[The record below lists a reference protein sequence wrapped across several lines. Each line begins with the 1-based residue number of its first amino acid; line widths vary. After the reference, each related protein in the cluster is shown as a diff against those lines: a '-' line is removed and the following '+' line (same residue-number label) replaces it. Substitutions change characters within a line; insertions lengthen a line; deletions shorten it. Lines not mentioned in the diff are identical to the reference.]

1 MENLLIVEIKKIE
14 SEDLI
19 EAFGYNKENISFVQI
34 GANDGEMDDPINK
47 YVSSHNWRGIMVEPD
62 FYYFEKLRN
71 KYKDNK
77 NVICLNLGIGDGT
90 IKTLFRINPSEIHT
104 SNSKW
109 EKWVS
114 GMGTCVED
122 QLTHYD
128 WIDSKDIEQIKIIT
142 VPLMSILNNYKKL
155 DLLLID
161 AEGMDIEILNQL
173 DLDNLQP
180 NIIIFENDP
189 INNLPYNENS
199 LNNVLSK
206 FRKFNYNIS
215 KTLDHIIL
223 EKQ

>member
-1 MENLLIVEIKKIE
+1 MEIKKIE

-47 YVSSHNWRGIMVEPD
+47 YVNSCGWSGIMVEPD
-62 FYYFEKLRN
+62 FYYFQQLRN
-71 KYKDNK
+71 KYQHNK
-77 NVICLNLGIGDGT
+77 NVMCLNLGIGDGT
-90 IKTLFRINPSEIHT
+90 IKTLFRIDPIKIQNNPDW
-104 SNSKW
+104 SKW
-109 EKWVS
+109 VA
-114 GMGTCVED
+114 GMGTCIEE
-122 QLTHYD
+122 QLTHHD
-128 WIDSKDIEQIKIIT
+128 WIDGKDITKIKIIT

-180 NIIIFENDP
+180 NTIIFENDP

-199 LNNVLSK
+199 LNNLLSK

-215 KTLDHIIL
+215 KTSDHIIL
-223 EKQ
+223 DKQ